1 MTSEMISRSAFA
13 QRKQKFYSKKK
24 QITKN
29 NQTEMSHGRGK
40 KPTSFPDHDK
50 QMQHQTDGGQGMYW
64 C

>member
-40 KPTSFPDHDK
+40 KTYIFP
-50 QMQHQTDGGQGMYW
+50 GSW
-64 C
+64 